1 MALSEFEQARVERLM
16 RAYLERHRPPPHLRG
31 RVDLG
36 YRLEGQTLDLFEIR
50 ADWQDPERKLEMP
63 AARARYIKSRRRWSW
78 WRLTPTA
85 ASSAESRAQSSPCRR
100 RMSASRPAAACSI
113 MSSTR
118 SKPWRPP

>member
-63 AARARYIKSRRRWSW
+63 AARARYIKSRRRWRVYW
-78 WRLTPTA
+78 HR
-85 ASSAESRAQSSPCRR
+85 ASGRWEAYAPLPEVESLEDFLELVETDPYGCFFG
-100 RMSASRPAAACSI
+100 
-113 MSSTR
+113 
-118 SKPWRPP
+118 